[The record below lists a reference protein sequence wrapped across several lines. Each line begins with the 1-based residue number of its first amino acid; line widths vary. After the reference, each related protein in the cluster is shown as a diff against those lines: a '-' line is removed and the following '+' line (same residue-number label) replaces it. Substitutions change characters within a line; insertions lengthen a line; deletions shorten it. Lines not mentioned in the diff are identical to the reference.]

1 MIEKKLRVR
10 IMQMRLTKLFG
21 ALVLAAAS
29 SGVASVA
36 IAQTAPLNP
45 VPLPTSPRTLGVDEQ
60 PDPFI
65 TPVAPADVPT
75 SPRTLGIEA
84 PYYGEPVAGE
94 YNRLLTLNEAF
105 IQAFFRE
112 SGDFYLNR
120 TLPGQFKYIFGPGI
134 PGRAGFPDLEIER
147 DAQRINRLYRIAIEQ
162 QTSSD
167 PVLRTPDLPNP
178 FDTSILRLPASRR
191 FVGPRE
197 GFLGPVEGG
206 EFRFETPLP
215 R

>member
-1 MIEKKLRVR
+1 MIEKKLSVR
-10 IMQMRLTKLFG
+10 IMQMRLTQLFG

-36 IAQTAPLNP
+36 IAQTAPLNS
-45 VPLPTSPRTLGVDEQ
+45 VPLPTSPDQ
-60 PDPFI
+60 PDSFV

-84 PYYGEPVAGE
+84 PYYGEPIAGE
-94 YNRLLTLNEAF
+94 SNRLLTLDEAF
-105 IQAFFRE
+105 VQAFFRE
-112 SGDFYLNR
+112 SGDFYANR
-120 TLPGQFKYIFGPGI
+120 QLPGQFKYIFGPGI

-147 DAQRINRLYRIAIEQ
+147 DAQRINRVYQAALEQ
-162 QTSSD
+162 QNSSD

-178 FDTSILRLPASRR
+178 YDTSILRLPTSRR
-191 FVGPRE
+191 FVGPTE

-206 EFRFETPLP
+206 EYRFETPLP